1 MAGRTRKKASTEEEK
16 IFNLRVPTR
25 FLKKLDAYLETAR
38 PPLSRNTW
46 IVEAM
51 MREFERAKGLEK
63 KGK

>member
-1 MAGRTRKKASTEEEK
+1 MAGRTRKNKNEDEIAVS
-16 IFNLRVPTR
+16 LRVPAR

-51 MREFERAKGLEK
+51 MREFERATEEEDKRK
-63 KGK
+63 

>member
-1 MAGRTRKKASTEEEK
+1 MAGRTRKNTTEEEK
-16 IFNLRVPTR
+16 TINLRVPLR
-25 FLKKLDAYLETAR
+25 FLKKLDTYLETAR

-51 MREFERAKGLEK
+51 MREFERAKELEK

>member
-1 MAGRTRKKASTEEEK
+1 MTGRIRRKPLNEEEK
-16 IFNLRVPTR
+16 IFNLRVPAR

-51 MREFERAKGLEK
+51 MREFERAKELEK

>member
-1 MAGRTRKKASTEEEK
+1 MI
-16 IFNLRVPTR
+16 IFGL
-25 FLKKLDAYLETAR
+25 LKKLDAYLETAR

-51 MREFERAKGLEK
+51 MRELERAKELEK

>member
-1 MAGRTRKKASTEEEK
+1 MAGRTRKNTTEEEK
-16 IFNLRVPTR
+16 TINLRVPLH
-25 FLKKLDAYLETAR
+25 FLKKLDKHLETAR

-51 MREFERAKGLEK
+51 MREFERAKELEK

>member
-1 MAGRTRKKASTEEEK
+1 MAGRTRKNKNEDDIAVS
-16 IFNLRVPTR
+16 LRVPAG

-51 MREFERAKGLEK
+51 MREFERATEEEDKRK
-63 KGK
+63 